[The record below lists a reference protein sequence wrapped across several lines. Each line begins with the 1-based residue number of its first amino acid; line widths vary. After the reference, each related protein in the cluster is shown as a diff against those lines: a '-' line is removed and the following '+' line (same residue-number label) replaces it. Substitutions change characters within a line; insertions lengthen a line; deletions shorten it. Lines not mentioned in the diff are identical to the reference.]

1 MAMWIGAVMLFGDNL
16 FFFNFIYFLIGETL
30 LYNFVLVS
38 AIQQHES
45 AIIMYM

>member
-1 MAMWIGAVMLFGDNL
+1 MWIGAVMLFGDNL
-16 FFFNFIYFLIGETL
+16 VFKNFIYFLIGKTL

-45 AIIMYM
+45 AIVIDI